1 MARYNGLIIPRSY
14 NDYFSRSDPQAI
26 RDIVALAADG
36 ELNAESKN
44 PLQNQA
50 IAKIVPV
57 TASPDNKLIVQS
69 QVSGLTA
76 DVETIKNIIPNTA
89 SETNVLADKNFVN
102 STVGTNTANYI
113 YKTESGGEKVPF
125 SSVAELEAY
134 AGTVTNNDYAFV
146 TGIDENGNAYYDR
159 YKADVN
165 DGVVTWAKE
174 YRLNNSSFTAEQW
187 AAIQSGIT
195 AEKVAQFEGAVSPV
209 DVVQSGNMSA
219 VTSNAVYEAL
229 TNATSHN
236 IPRLVPKDITA
247 YITDGTFWK
256 RLAGTDGYALFED
269 IYVGDYFKMSRAIS
283 AYERTG
289 QYQTTGSQYVTIAG
303 LDTMMNNG
311 NQNVVNYHHAVMVP
325 GQGFGGTQH
334 FGRSRMNSTNTTEG
348 GYAASEMNTL
358 VLGEV
363 TSTGSTAADATINQ
377 QLYAEFGSHLKTT
390 LELVSDGVNA
400 TGYNR
405 LGSATGCASNWQ
417 WTSAQ
422 AVLMSEVEVYGATVW
437 SSSGYDTGNANVQLP
452 LFAFSKQ
459 AQNNRSAYWWLKDIA
474 SAAKFCV
481 VGDDGGAS
489 NHSAVR
495 ADDYVR
501 PRFIIA

>member
-89 SETNVLADKNFVN
+89 SETNELADKNFVN

-195 AEKVAQFEGAVSPV
+195 AEKVAQFEGAASPV

-229 TNATSHN
+229 TNLETMSHN

-256 RLAGTDGYALFED
+256 RLAGTNGYALFED

-283 AYERTG
+283 A
-289 QYQTTGSQYVTIAG
+289 GSQYVTIAG
-303 LDTMMNNG
+303 LDTMMGNG
-311 NQNVVNYHHAVMVP
+311 DQGSGVNYHHAVMVP

-334 FGRSRMNSTNTTEG
+334 FGVSKMNATYTTEG
-348 GYAASEMNTL
+348 GYKASQMNTL
-358 VLGEV
+358 VLGNV
-363 TSTGSTAADATINQ
+363 TSIGSTAAGATINQ

-390 LELVSDGVNA
+390 RELVSNA
-400 TGYNR
+400 INDTGYNR
-405 LGSATGCASNWQ
+405 SGTPRGCASDWE
-417 WTSAQ
+417 WISAQ
-422 AVLMSEVEVYGATVW
+422 AILMSEIEVYGSIAW
-437 SSSGYDTGNANVQLP
+437 SSSGYDTGNANRQLP

-459 AQNNRSAYWWLKDIA
+459 AQNNRTADYWLKDVA
-474 SAAKFCV
+474 SESYFCL
-481 VGDDGGAS
+481 AS
-489 NHSAVR
+489 GRGYADR
-495 ADDYVR
+495 GYADDTYYVR
-501 PRFIIA
+501 PRFILGA

>member
-1 MARYNGLIIPRSY
+1 MSRYDGLIIPRSY
-14 NDYFSRSDPQAI
+14 SEYINKTDAATLRQALQLPNVMDSTPTENSNRPVKSGGI
-26 RDIVALAADG
+26 YTALAGKQPTLTFDTIPTEG
-36 ELNAESKN
+36 SEN
-44 PLQNQA
+44 P
-50 IAKIVPV
+50 V
-57 TASPDNKLIVQS
+57 
-69 QVSGLTA
+69 
-76 DVETIKNIIPNTA
+76 
-89 SETNVLADKNFVN
+89 
-102 STVGTNTANYI
+102 
-113 YKTESGGEKVPF
+113 ESGGVFNALATKQDTLTLDSNPTKGSNNPV
-125 SSVAELEAY
+125 SS
-134 AGTVTNNDYAFV
+134 
-146 TGIDENGNAYYDR
+146 
-159 YKADVN
+159 
-165 DGVVTWAKE
+165 DGL
-174 YRLNNSSFTAEQW
+174 YTAL
-187 AAIQSGIT
+187 
-195 AEKVAQFEGAVSPV
+195 GA
-209 DVVQSGNMSA
+209 MFI
-219 VTSNAVYEAL
+219 
-229 TNATSHN
+229 HN

-311 NQNVVNYHHAVMVP
+311 DQGNGVDYHHAVMVA

-334 FGRSRMNSTNTTEG
+334 FGRSRMNATNTTEG
-348 GYAASEMNTL
+348 GYKASEMNTL

-390 LELVSDGVNA
+390 RERVSSSINA

-405 LGSATGCASNWQ
+405 FGSATGCANNWA
-417 WTSAQ
+417 WGRAQ

-459 AQNNRSAYWWLKDIA
+459 AQNNHVAYWWLKNIA
-474 SAAKFCV
+474 SAAHFCTAYNTGNADYNSASLAY
-481 VGDDGGAS
+481 VG
-489 NHSAVR
+489 
-495 ADDYVR
+495 VR